1 MNTLFPHRLK
11 FVSGLIFY
19 LTLPIAGYLFFTEKL
34 DNLLVFKVLSIFPE
48 DTFLSGSTNPGWFT
62 LIENA
67 FLDEILT
74 AILIAS
80 GIIHVFSKEKI
91 EDELITKIRLDS
103 LVFSLYLNYGLLLVA
118 NFLVFGIAY
127 FNVMSIHLFS
137 LLVVFNISFR
147 IRLAK
152 HYKATPNE

>member
-34 DNLLVFKVLSIFPE
+34 DNLLVVKVLSIFPE
-48 DTFLSGSTNPGWFT
+48 DTFLSGSTNSGWFT

-74 AILIAS
+74 AILIVS

-103 LVFSLYLNYGLLLVA
+103 LVFSLYLNYGLLLIA
-118 NFLVFGIAY
+118 NFLVFGFAY
-127 FNVMSIHLFS
+127 FYVMSIHLFS
-137 LLVVFNISFR
+137 LLVVFTISFR